1 MAEELKKEQDQAAH
15 LERMKRNMETT
26 IKDLQVRLDDSEQ
39 LSLKGSRKQVAKLD
53 ERVRSLENELD
64 KEQHRAAE
72 ALRSN
77 KKMERKMKEIVYQV
91 FIKNFFHHDHE

>member
-39 LSLKGSRKQVAKLD
+39 LSLNLNISKIYVGTALP
-53 ERVRSLENELD
+53 LENEFLYIFLCSPGIPD
-64 KEQHRAAE
+64 
-72 ALRSN
+72 
-77 KKMERKMKEIVYQV
+77 RK
-91 FIKNFFHHDHE
+91 